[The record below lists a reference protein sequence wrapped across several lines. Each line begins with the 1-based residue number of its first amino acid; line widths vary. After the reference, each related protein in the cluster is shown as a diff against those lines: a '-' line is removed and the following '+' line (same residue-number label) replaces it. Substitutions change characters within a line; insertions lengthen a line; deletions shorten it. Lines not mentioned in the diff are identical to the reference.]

1 MTIYIYQSLNGYCFE
16 ERNGFTTPLKIYGNI
31 PFIFDIENSV
41 LQLKYEGELIEEKY
55 YSFDLSNRDRIL
67 IFKEF

>member
-1 MTIYIYQSLNGYCFE
+1 MTIYIYRSLNGYCFE
-16 ERNGFTTPLKIYGNI
+16 ERHSLAIPLRVYGNI
-31 PFIFDIENSV
+31 PFIFDIENSI

-55 YSFDLSNRDRIL
+55 YSYDLSYKDKIL

>member
-16 ERNGFTTPLKIYGNI
+16 ERHTLATPLRVYGNI
-31 PFIFDIENSV
+31 PFVFDIEKSV

-55 YSFDLSNRDRIL
+55 YSYDLSYKDKIL